1 MNKKFINGLL
11 LTSLLVGSA
20 GTFTS
25 CKDYDD
31 DIDNLQQQID
41 GINVKLS
48 ELTEKINSGLLVKNV
63 VSNADGGISIS
74 LSDGKTYNI
83 GAKGEPGNSWTIG
96 SDGYWYE
103 NGKKTDYIAIGQ
115 KGDKGDK
122 GDKGENG
129 SDGINGTN
137 GTNGTNGANGVNGQN
152 GKYYVPNVETGC
164 FDIYQDGQF
173 VESTTISWRPEATA
187 SSNSA
192 VVSFFDGNSLKIV
205 DPNNADNVAVISI
218 GEAVGSIEF
227 IPSVMSSAL
236 AYPTTDNQF
245 LYTTDFLSEAKFNPT
260 TKRFIVQRT
269 LNKSNTVGF
278 EYRINPSNAY
288 VYEFAQAE
296 FINRAV
302 TSRAAD
308 DKGDLLNIVTTE
320 VKEGEN
326 TNTKYFDC
334 ANGELT
340 TVATLNG
347 SALTGNDIV
356 SFQLKNGQENW
367 STSDYVAITAKPID
381 VLLADSVKTVK
392 NNAYWSFYDRNF
404 AITDK
409 ESDAFVKQCVD
420 FNWPENAELVYNDE
434 KGLDLSTLVGL
445 YSWGERDW
453 ISNLGFTGMSY
464 KFSLPEEYLA
474 NDAQHTNQQ
483 WFVSLNGSVLS
494 INKKNL
500 TGSYT
505 QAIGRT
511 PVARVDAFLADNAGV
526 EHMVASAYIKVK
538 IVQAPTVDPEEQDP
552 HEYNLAVKEFDYHK
566 ELNGDA
572 TLINQMDW
580 REINNQIYGVTGL
593 TSSNFW
599 NNYGG
604 SQKLFNVKI
613 TTTDKNDQSI
623 SLLSGSGYVGDTWY
637 TPSNLGGIGMEVLF
651 GDANTQTAN
660 IKFTLNNEIKT
671 QNTYKNVDGRG
682 AEYVITITIPAND
695 NTVFGDVVIKQ
706 VFYVK
711 EDCKPYNFNPNYYV
725 ASVGDVNDVVITKG
739 KVVNGAWSLEMNI
752 SEVFEM
758 IEGNNI
764 FTYYNRVN
772 NAAGIRFALD
782 PTPQTGVSYTE
793 TANNGTIKLTAP
805 LEKSQ
810 LFAPMKYNVTLVNGE
825 TCEFKFNILFK
836 NPFVK
841 GTANAISLN
850 GNAIGA
856 VTADVKPS
864 LRVDDTNGNAIYSW
878 SASANKLVLSN
889 LATGSYKINDSMVS
903 VTYAFV
909 ENEAYKTFK
918 GNLDPSATFAINPT
932 TGVVTYDNLGS
943 TLVQNYNLT
952 VKATVKFGNISVVTC
967 EIPFNV
973 KGQI

>member
-115 KGDKGDK
+115 KGDKG
-122 GDKGENG
+122 E
-129 SDGINGTN
+129 
-137 GTNGTNGANGVNGQN
+137 NGVNGQN

-164 FDIYQDGQF
+164 FDIYQDGKF

-245 LYTTDFLSEAKFNPT
+245 LYTTKFLSEEKYNPT
-260 TKRFIVQRT
+260 TKRFITQQT

-347 SALTGNDIV
+347 SALIGNDIV

-392 NNAYWSFYDRNF
+392 DNAYRSFYDRYF

-420 FNWPENAELVYNDE
+420 FNWTENAELVYNDE

-445 YSWGERDW
+445 YSWGESDW

-474 NDAQHTNQQ
+474 NDAQNTNQQ

-511 PVARVDAFLADNAGV
+511 PVVRVDAFLADNAGV

-538 IVQAPTVDPEEQDP
+538 IVQAPTVDPEVQAP
-552 HEYNLAVKEFDYHK
+552 HEYNLAVKDFEYH
-566 ELNGDA
+566 ELNSNA
-572 TLINQMDW
+572 TIINQMDW

-604 SQKLFNVKI
+604 TNKNYNVTI
-613 TTTDKNDQSI
+613 TTTDKNDQSVNI
-623 SLLSGSGYVGDTWY
+623 LNAIVNTDATYSPDINVLK
-637 TPSNLGGIGMEVLF
+637 GIGLEVLL
-651 GDANTQTAN
+651 GSANTQTAN
-660 IKFTLNNEIKT
+660 IKFTLNNKIKT
-671 QNTYKNVDGRG
+671 ENTYKDFDGRG
-682 AEYVITITIPAND
+682 AQYVVTIKIPAND

-764 FTYYNRVN
+764 FSYYNRVN

-793 TANNGTIKLTAP
+793 TASNGTIKLTAP

-889 LATGSYKINDSMVS
+889 LATGSYKINNSMVS

-909 ENEAYKTFK
+909 EDEAYKTFK